1 MSALPSLLPLVPQQ
15 LLPFIPFSSGNDL
28 MMLDDDDLF
37 DDLFPTIAHLG
48 YPVLGFA
55 GIEQDAVARHFEA
68 DGVVVVRL
76 ETFDAEL
83 RALVPSDEPPYLS
96 AATSRLHWL
105 QGQLAELTA
114 KNQTAPVVVTGL
126 CNVGEINEIQTRSAC
141 HLCAVCAPESLHED
155 TDVNV
160 NAAPEVCK
168 MLPRIVATTP
178 SLLKALLQG
187 RMHAL
192 VTSWW

>member
-1 MSALPSLLPLVPQQ
+1 MSGLPSLLPLVPQQ
-15 LLPFIPFSSGNDL
+15 LPPFISSCDDL
-28 MMLDDDDLF
+28 MLDNDDLF
-37 DDLFPTIAHLG
+37 DDLFPNIAHLG

-76 ETFDAEL
+76 EMFDAEL

-114 KNQTAPVVVTGL
+114 KNQTAPVVITGL

-141 HLCAVCAPESLHED
+141 HLCTVCAPESLHED
-155 TDVNV
+155 TDANT

-192 VTSWW
+192 VTSWG